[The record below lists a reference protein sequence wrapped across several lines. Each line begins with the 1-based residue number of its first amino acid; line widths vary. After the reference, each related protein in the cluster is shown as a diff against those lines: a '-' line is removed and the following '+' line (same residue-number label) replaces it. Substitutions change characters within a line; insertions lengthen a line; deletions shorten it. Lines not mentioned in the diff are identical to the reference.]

1 MVGALPIP
9 MQCAMSDKHF
19 KCDGSRWGP
28 MLVIATVPMAMS
40 AVLRECGAYKARAVN
55 RRIGQTNPTVDMAMS
70 AVTRECG
77 AGMARAVTKRIR
89 QMMWRA
95 FERRVND
102 EDICIFSMR
111 QAMMA
116 RKCCRY
122 TVKRRYFD
130 KWVMRCDILH
140 ADLTFLARMYC
151 QQIENF
157 VWPEWMPELVV
168 CMHLFNALDLQFP
181 RQWHDSK
188 SLELGRESGIMFFQR
203 MMACYR

>member
-1 MVGALPIP
+1 
-9 MQCAMSDKHF
+9 MQCAMSDKYF

-55 RRIGQTNPTVDMAMS
+55 RRIWQTNPSVAMVTS
-70 AVTRECG
+70 AVLRECPLNILF
-77 AGMARAVTKRIR
+77 AVKRRTTKLMHRE
-89 QMMWRA
+89 

-102 EDICIFSMR
+102 EDICISSGR
-111 QAMMA
+111 QAMMG

-122 TVKRRYFD
+122 TVKRGNFD
-130 KWVMRCDILH
+130 VYAKRSNVLH
-140 ADLTFLARMYC
+140 QDLQYLYDKHETA
-151 QQIENF
+151 N
-157 VWPEWMPELVV
+157 VWPELLV

-188 SLELGRESGIMFFQR
+188 SLELGRESGIMCVFKE
-203 MMACYR
+203 